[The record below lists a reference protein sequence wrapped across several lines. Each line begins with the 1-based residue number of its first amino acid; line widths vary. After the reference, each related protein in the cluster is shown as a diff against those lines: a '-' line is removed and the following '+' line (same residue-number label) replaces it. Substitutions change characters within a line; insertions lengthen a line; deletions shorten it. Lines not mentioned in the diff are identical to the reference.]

1 DHFRQN
7 GPTNRYQLA
16 GWLGVP
22 SAANTAPQPSMAT
35 SGGGQ
40 QQLALPRLGAVEDL
54 GTRLVNRP
62 LHEVIAVQSASDRDW
77 LTHVIEDCDYFRV
90 RLRIVPEALL
100 AGTLRDL
107 RLVFRNEPLRLP
119 EVVLAPPHLETDAL
133 FLKRLIDIVVSATL
147 LVLLS
152 PLMAL
157 IAIAIKITSPGLS
170 VLYPWRVIG
179 LKGRP
184 FTGYKFTTM
193 VADAD
198 GKRVDLL

>member
-54 GTRLVNRP
+54 GMLLVNNP

-77 LTHVIEDCDYFRV
+77 LTHVIEDCDYSRV

-100 AGTLRDL
+100 AGTFRD
-107 RLVFRNEPLRLP
+107 RKLVFRSEPRA
-119 EVVLAPPHLETDAL
+119 V
-133 FLKRLIDIVVSATL
+133 
-147 LVLLS
+147 
-152 PLMAL
+152 
-157 IAIAIKITSPGLS
+157 
-170 VLYPWRVIG
+170 PWAVRS
-179 LKGRP
+179 
-184 FTGYKFTTM
+184 
-193 VADAD
+193 
-198 GKRVDLL
+198 